1 MSETYIEI
9 MIQSLKKKIQV
20 LDQII
25 ELDELQKEQLED
37 AAASADDFDQTV
49 ENKATLI
56 QQLEQLDSGF
66 DKLYSR
72 VKAELEENREA
83 FTDQIAEMQEL
94 IRVITDRSVK
104 IQSQEARNKNLMTQ
118 KFTQVKKQV
127 KEVRTN
133 TKVAN
138 QYYRNMTRVNYIDP
152 QFMDNKK

>member
-9 MIQSLKKKIQV
+9 MIQSLKKKIKV

-25 ELDELQKEQLED
+25 ELDELQKEQLENPT
-37 AAASADDFDQTV
+37 ASADDFDQTV
-49 ENKATLI
+49 EDKATLI
-56 QQLEQLDSGF
+56 QQLDQLDSGF

-72 VKAELEENREA
+72 VREELQGNKEA
-83 FTDQIAEMQEL
+83 FTDQIAEMQDL
-94 IRVITDRSVK
+94 IRAITDRSVK

-118 KFTQVKKQV
+118 KFAKVKKQV

>member
-9 MIQSLKKKIQV
+9 MIQSLKKKIKV

-25 ELDELQKEQLED
+25 ELDELQKEQLENPT
-37 AAASADDFDQTV
+37 ASADDFDQTV
-49 ENKATLI
+49 EDKATLI
-56 QQLEQLDSGF
+56 QQLDQLDSGF

-72 VKAELEENREA
+72 VREELQGNKEA

-94 IRVITDRSVK
+94 IRAITDRSVK

-118 KFTQVKKQV
+118 KFAKVKKQV

>member
-37 AAASADDFDQTV
+37 PLASADDFDQTV
-49 ENKATLI
+49 EDKAALI
-56 QQLEQLDSGF
+56 QQLDQLDSGF

-72 VKAELEENREA
+72 VKEELQGNKEA
-83 FTDQIAEMQEL
+83 FSEQIAKMQEL
-94 IRVITDRSVK
+94 IRSITDRSVK

-118 KFTQVKKQV
+118 KFAKVKKQV

>member
-37 AAASADDFDQTV
+37 PLASADDFDQTV
-49 ENKATLI
+49 EDKAALI
-56 QQLEQLDSGF
+56 QQLDQLDSGF

-72 VKAELEENREA
+72 VKEELQGNKEA
-83 FTDQIAEMQEL
+83 FSERIAKMQEL
-94 IRVITDRSVK
+94 IRSITDRSVK

-118 KFTQVKKQV
+118 KFAKVKKQV

>member
-25 ELDELQKEQLED
+25 ELDKLQKEQLED
-37 AAASADDFDQTV
+37 PLASADDFDQTV
-49 ENKATLI
+49 EDKAALI
-56 QQLEQLDSGF
+56 QQLDQLDSGF

-72 VKAELEENREA
+72 VKEELQGNKEA
-83 FTDQIAEMQEL
+83 FSEQIAKMQEL
-94 IRVITDRSVK
+94 IRSITDRSVK

-118 KFTQVKKQV
+118 KFAKVKKQV

>member
-9 MIQSLKKKIQV
+9 MIQSLKKKITV

-25 ELDELQKEQLED
+25 ELDELQKEQLENPL
-37 AAASADDFDQTV
+37 ASADDFDQTV
-49 ENKATLI
+49 ENKAALI

-72 VKAELEENREA
+72 VKEELQGNKEA
-83 FTDQIAEMQEL
+83 FTEQIAKMQEL
-94 IRVITDRSVK
+94 IRIITDRSVK

-118 KFTQVKKQV
+118 KFAKVKKQV

-133 TKVAN
+133 TKVAS